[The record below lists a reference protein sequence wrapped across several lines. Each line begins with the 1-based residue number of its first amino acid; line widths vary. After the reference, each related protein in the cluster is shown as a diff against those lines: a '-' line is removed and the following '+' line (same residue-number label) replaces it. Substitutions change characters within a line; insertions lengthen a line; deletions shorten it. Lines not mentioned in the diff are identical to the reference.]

1 MFQISIEMKD
11 MKDFS
16 EELYSVYLLF
26 CFDDVKRGSLFDM
39 SQFSIRPWKMF
50 FIIEHSKNKSMHHF
64 AKHCIG
70 QKTSYITL
78 YHTHLI
84 YV

>member
-26 CFDDVKRGSLFDM
+26 CFDDIKRGSLFDM
-39 SQFSIRPWKMF
+39 SQSSIRLSKMILLLF
-50 FIIEHSKNKSMHHF
+50 F
-64 AKHCIG
+64 
-70 QKTSYITL
+70 
-78 YHTHLI
+78 
-84 YV
+84 